1 MPLYQ
6 SESSIPLNGDRILSS
21 RARPTKSHGS
31 PLPRWVISEYGRYC
45 DSTPTTSMRERIMFD
60 STKSMMRYIPQNG
73 TALFGRCAVSTDS
86 SSTRPPASTIPT
98 ICFFIASMLAAGR
111 RRCQ

>member
-1 MPLYQ
+1 MC
-6 SESSIPLNGDRILSS
+6 
-21 RARPTKSHGS
+21 
-31 PLPRWVISEYGRYC
+31 VCSEYGRYC
-45 DSTPTTSMRERIMFD
+45 DSTPTTSMRECIMLE

-86 SSTRPPASTIPT
+86 SSTRPPASTTPT
-98 ICFFIASMLAAGR
+98 ICFFIKAMLAARR